1 MGLFKSK
8 EEKERERN
16 MAIKKSMRE
25 LEKHILELEKGEKVF
40 ADAVRIAQEQNLPQ
54 QIEKARQGLKES
66 ITEKKRTYM
75 MLLDAKMMVQ
85 RRDMMARQKT
95 FLGAVKTIT
104 KSIFESMKGVN
115 VSKIAAGFDE
125 AIEGAMAQTEEFD
138 EMIDQTLSSG
148 DFSSNSYEVSD
159 EEIDKILYG
168 AGASAGNATS
178 SIDDELA
185 KLEAEL
191 GK

>member
-16 MAIKKSMRE
+16 MAIKKSMRD
-25 LEKHILELEKGEKVF
+25 LEKHIIELEKGEKVF

-138 EMIDQTLSSG
+138 SMIDQTLSSG

-159 EEIDKILYG
+159 DEIDKILYG
-168 AGASAGNATS
+168 AGAGASTSS

>member
-16 MAIKKSMRE
+16 MAIKKSMRD
-25 LEKHILELEKGEKVF
+25 LEKHIIELEKGEKVF

-104 KSIFESMKGVN
+104 ESIFESMKGVN

-138 EMIDQTLSSG
+138 GMIDQTLSSG

-159 EEIDKILYG
+159 DEIDKILYG
-168 AGASAGNATS
+168 AGAGAGTSS

>member
-16 MAIKKSMRE
+16 MAIKKSMRD
-25 LEKHILELEKGEKVF
+25 LEKHIVELEKGEKVF
-40 ADAVRIAQEQNLPQ
+40 AEAVRIAQEQNLPQ

-138 EMIDQTLSSG
+138 SMIDQTLSSG

-159 EEIDKILYG
+159 DEIDKILYG
-168 AGASAGNATS
+168 AGSGASTSS

>member
-16 MAIKKSMRE
+16 MAIKKSMRD
-25 LEKHILELEKGEKVF
+25 LEKHIVELEKGEKVF
-40 ADAVRIAQEQNLPQ
+40 AEAVRVAQEQNLPQ

-138 EMIDQTLSSG
+138 SMIDQTLSSG

-159 EEIDKILYG
+159 DEIDKILYG
-168 AGASAGNATS
+168 AGSGASTSS

>member
-16 MAIKKSMRE
+16 MAIKKSMRD
-25 LEKHILELEKGEKVF
+25 LEKHIIELEKGEKVF

-138 EMIDQTLSSG
+138 GMIDQTLSSG

-159 EEIDKILYG
+159 DEIDKILYG
-168 AGASAGNATS
+168 AGAGASTSS

>member
-16 MAIKKSMRE
+16 MAIKKSMRD
-25 LEKHILELEKGEKVF
+25 LEKHIVELEKGEKVF
-40 ADAVRIAQEQNLPQ
+40 AEAVRIAQEQNLPQ

-138 EMIDQTLSSG
+138 GMIDQTLSSG

-159 EEIDKILYG
+159 DEIDKILYG
-168 AGASAGNATS
+168 AGAGASTSS

>member
-16 MAIKKSMRE
+16 MAIKKSMRD
-25 LEKHILELEKGEKVF
+25 LEKHIVELEKGEKVF
-40 ADAVRIAQEQNLPQ
+40 AEAVRIAQEQNLPQ

-138 EMIDQTLSSG
+138 GMIDQTLSSG

-168 AGASAGNATS
+168 AGASAGTTS

>member
-16 MAIKKSMRE
+16 MAIKKSMRD
-25 LEKHILELEKGEKVF
+25 LEKHIVELEKGEKVF
-40 ADAVRIAQEQNLPQ
+40 AEAVRIAQEQNLPQ

-159 EEIDKILYG
+159 DEIDKILYG
-168 AGASAGNATS
+168 AGAGASTSS

>member
-16 MAIKKSMRE
+16 MAIKKSMRD
-25 LEKHILELEKGEKVF
+25 LEKHIVELEKGEKVF
-40 ADAVRIAQEQNLPQ
+40 AEAVRIAQEQNLPQ

-75 MLLDAKMMVQ
+75 MLLDARMMVQ

-138 EMIDQTLSSG
+138 GMIDQTLSSG

-168 AGASAGNATS
+168 AGASAGTTS
-178 SIDDELA
+178 NIDDELA